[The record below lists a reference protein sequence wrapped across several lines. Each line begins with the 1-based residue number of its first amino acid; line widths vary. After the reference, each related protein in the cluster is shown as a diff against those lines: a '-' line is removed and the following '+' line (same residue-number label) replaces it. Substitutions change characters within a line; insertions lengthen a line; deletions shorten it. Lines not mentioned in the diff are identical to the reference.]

1 MHKQLATTL
10 TLLVACGAAWARI
23 GETEVQITAR
33 YGQSIGDIPT
43 ETFGS
48 VRGFALPE
56 YLVGVKFVN
65 GTSVMEMISRNDQ
78 SEIKPQEIDALLKKH
93 GAEVEWKVDKFDKP
107 DWKRWRSGDG
117 YLVAVYDTKRHFLY
131 VNSTP
136 FYDEQHKQIERS
148 EQAKEVS

>member
-10 TLLVACGAAWARI
+10 TLLVAYGAAWARI

-43 ETFGS
+43 EAFGS

-93 GAEVEWKVDKFDKP
+93 GAEAEWKIDKFDKP
-107 DWKRWRSGDG
+107 DWKRWRSEDG

-131 VNSTP
+131 VNSTR
-136 FYDEQHKQIERS
+136 FYDEQHKSLS
-148 EQAKEVS
+148 E